1 MQLPNIFESET
12 TPLTFAAGDVI
23 FSAGDEG
30 DAMYVIKVGE
40 VELHV
45 GSRIVET
52 VGSQGFFGEMALIEG
67 GPRTATAVARTACSL
82 IPINQR
88 RFEFMVHEVPF
99 FAINV
104 MKVLSRRLRAVDAG
118 RQ

>member
-12 TPLTFAAGDVI
+12 MPLTFAPGEVI
-23 FSAGDEG
+23 FSTGDQG
-30 DAMYVIKVGE
+30 DAMYVIKEGE
-40 VELHV
+40 VELLV
-45 GSRIVET
+45 GNQVVET
-52 VGSQGFFGEMALIEG
+52 VGAQGFFGEMALIEG

-104 MKVLSRRLRAVDAG
+104 MKMLSRRLRAVDAG
-118 RQ
+118 RE